1 MKDDLTAK
9 RLAYA
14 KSMWR
19 YAGNARPPFALPPA
33 PGQESVWDY
42 PRPPHLVP
50 DLREVVIMANG
61 IELARSHNALRLL
74 ETASPPTFYLPR
86 KDIAMHL
93 LIPGSGTSHC
103 EWKGEAVYG
112 SVRLPAQ
119 AQSQQFDNVAW
130 SYAKPL
136 APYEALADYV
146 GFYPQPL
153 ECFVNGE
160 RVRAQ
165 PGRFYAGWV
174 TAEVVGP
181 FKGEPG
187 SGGW

>member
-1 MKDDLTAK
+1 
-9 RLAYA
+9 
-14 KSMWR
+14 
-19 YAGNARPPFALPPA
+19 
-33 PGQESVWDY
+33 
-42 PRPPHLVP
+42 
-50 DLREVVIMANG
+50 MANG
-61 IELARSHNALRLL
+61 IELARSLNALRLL

-86 KDIAMHL
+86 KDIATHL
-93 LIPGSGTSHC
+93 LVPGSGTSHC
-103 EWKGEAVYG
+103 EWKGEAAYG

-130 SYAKPL
+130 FYAQPL
-136 APYEALADYV
+136 APYEALADHV
-146 GFYPQPL
+146 GFYPQL
-153 ECFVNGE
+153 LACFVNGE
-160 RVRAQ
+160 RVQAQ